1 LFYIHVILVT
11 LLSSIKYKKIYFLQN
26 KKEPRFA
33 AMQENNVSPNRY
45 FLLNKPYN
53 MVSQFVSSHKVPL
66 LGEID
71 FDFPEGTHAI
81 GRLDRTSEGLL
92 ILTTD
97 KTVTR
102 KLFLA
107 TEAHTRSYLVMV
119 QHKMTEETFL
129 QLQAGIHIPINDTEF
144 YLAKPYA
151 VKIITAPTVLYRYA
165 TDPREIYPHT
175 WLLITLT
182 EGKFRQVRKMVMA
195 VKHRCL
201 RLIRLNISNILLGNI
216 EPGKIKELNE
226 EIFYGLL
233 APSQK
238 IPYN

>member
-1 LFYIHVILVT
+1 MKLEYSKF
-11 LLSSIKYKKIYFLQN
+11 
-26 KKEPRFA
+26 
-33 AMQENNVSPNRY
+33 NRY

-53 MVSQFVSSHKVPL
+53 MVSQFVSSHNVPL

-81 GRLDRTSEGLL
+81 GRLDGTSEGLL

-107 TEAHTRSYLVMV
+107 KEAHTRSYLVMV
-119 QHKMTEETFL
+119 QHKMTEQSFL
-129 QLQAGIHIPINDTEF
+129 QLQAGINIPINDTEF
-144 YLAKPYA
+144 YLAKPFSL
-151 VKIITAPTVLYRYA
+151 KIITDPTALYKYA

-182 EGKFRQVRKMVMA
+182 EGKYRQVRKMVMA

-201 RLIRLNISNILLGNI
+201 RLIRLNISNILLEDI
-216 EPGKIKELNE
+216 EPGKIKELDE
-226 EIFYGLL
+226 ETFYSLL
-233 APSQK
+233 AHSKK
-238 IPYN
+238 IPFN